1 MRPEL
6 IPDTIGEFIRQHGE
20 NGLMRTIEIH
30 HPPTG
35 EIFINRLYKELNTII
50 CDMEETASLRQD
62 DEEDRIT
69 IDIIFQL
76 RRTGYKTTHDT
87 YTNGHVDIRVAQ
99 QSFVWLGEAK
109 IQRDYD
115 WLLKGLKQLL
125 DRYSTGREDGSG
137 LLIYIKGKNANGVLE
152 EWRRRL
158 QAGGDCGLIN
168 TEDIAEPEKLA
179 FWSIHEH
186 QGSGLEIRT
195 KHIGVSLYHKPTD

>member
-1 MRPEL
+1 
-6 IPDTIGEFIRQHGE
+6 
-20 NGLMRTIEIH
+20 
-30 HPPTG
+30 
-35 EIFINRLYKELNTII
+35 
-50 CDMEETASLRQD
+50 
-62 DEEDRIT
+62 
-69 IDIIFQL
+69 
-76 RRTGYKTTHDT
+76 
-87 YTNGHVDIRVAQ
+87 VAQ